1 MKICVWEEWLQ
12 KVIVGRGRINI
23 VVEGTET
30 VNAAS
35 GTILRSRSKSD
46 REMAAGECARRT
58 VGALGTQ

>member
-1 MKICVWEEWLQ
+1 
-12 KVIVGRGRINI
+12 VIVGRGRINI